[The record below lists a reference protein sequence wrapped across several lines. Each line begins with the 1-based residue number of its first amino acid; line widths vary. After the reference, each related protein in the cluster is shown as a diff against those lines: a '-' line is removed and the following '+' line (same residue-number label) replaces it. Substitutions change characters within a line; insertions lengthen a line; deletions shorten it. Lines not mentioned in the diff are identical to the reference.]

1 MRFGGR
7 QRYRSLSVILR
18 CPANG
23 RASKDERPPICR
35 GIRAVALRGSL
46 RSRLRVTA
54 KATDPGSPLCVIFSE
69 NRCPLRSTLTHTLAS
84 PAGSTRG
91 SIPLRKS
98 VLQKR
103 WIAGSSPAM
112 T

>member
-18 CPANG
+18 CPANA
-23 RASKDERPPICR
+23 RASKDERPPTR
-35 GIRAVALRGSL
+35 SGIRAVALRGSL

-84 PAGSTRG
+84 PAGST
-91 SIPLRKS
+91 LRHS
-98 VLQKR
+98 H
-103 WIAGSSPAM
+103 IAGSCVE
-112 T
+112 

>member
-18 CPANG
+18 CPANA
-23 RASKDERPPICR
+23 RASKDERPPTR
-35 GIRAVALRGSL
+35 SGIRAVALRGSL

-91 SIPLRKS
+91 SIRFARAFCKDDGLPGQAR
-98 VLQKR
+98 Q
-103 WIAGSSPAM
+103 
-112 T
+112 